1 MKTDR
6 RSFIIK
12 TSVVGIGGTLGPH
25 IVFSQET
32 LSVAKGKRIG
42 IIGLDTSHCIHFTE
56 ALNDPPDGWDF
67 LGYKVVAAYP
77 YGSREIESS
86 ASRIPEYTEEIQK
99 LGVTVVDSIEQL
111 LEAVDVVLLE
121 TNDGRLHREQAMLVL
136 KAGKR
141 MFIDKPVAASL
152 SDAIAIYEAAD
163 RYGVPIWSSSSL
175 RYMHGMEAILKG
187 DIGNV
192 LGADTYSPAPI
203 EKTHPDLF
211 WYGIH
216 GVEILFT
223 VMGTGCR
230 QVVRVF
236 TEDTDVV
243 VGTWQDD
250 RIGTFRGIRQGPHG
264 YGGTVFGEKEIRQ
277 LGEFAGYQ
285 PLLLQIV
292 RFFDTGKPPVR
303 KEETLEIIAF
313 MEAADESKA
322 RDGASVRI
330 DSVMEKAKS
339 S

>member
-1 MKTDR
+1 MKTGR

-25 IVFSQET
+25 IVFSREAST
-32 LSVAKGKRIG
+32 VPKGKRIG
-42 IIGLDTSHCIHFTE
+42 IIGLDTSHCIRFTE
-56 ALNDPPDGWDF
+56 ALNNPPDGWDF
-67 LGYKVVAAYP
+67 LGYQVVAAYA

-86 ASRIPEYTEEIQK
+86 ASRIPGYTEDIQK
-99 LGVTVVDSIEQL
+99 LGVTVVDSISQL
-111 LEAVDVVLLE
+111 LDAVDVVLLE
-121 TNDGRLHREQAMLVL
+121 TNDGRLHREQALLVL

-152 SDAIAIYEAAD
+152 SDAMAIYKEAD
-163 RYGVPIWSSSSL
+163 RYGVPVWSASSL
-175 RYMHGMEAILKG
+175 RYMHGMEAILNG
-187 DIGNV
+187 DIGHV
-192 LGADTYSPAPI
+192 LGADAYSPAPI

-230 QVVRVF
+230 EVVRVF
-236 TEDTDVV
+236 TDNTDVV

-250 RIGTFRGIRQGPHG
+250 RIGTFRGIRKGTHG
-264 YGGTVFGEKEIRQ
+264 YGGTVFGEKEIRH

-292 RFFDTGKPPVR
+292 RFFDTGIPPVR
-303 KEETLEIIAF
+303 KEETLDIIAF

-322 RDGASVRI
+322 RGGAPVRI